1 MFIYSKRNGTVAATM
16 EDKISYEEKVERL
29 ERLKNLYEGYLPE
42 NNKNMIG
49 KIYKVLVEGK
59 SKNNDNLYTGRTSQN
74 KVVVF
79 EGAEDMVGKIKNI
92 KITSEHLWYLKGEI
106 V

>member
-1 MFIYSKRNGTVAATM
+1 
-16 EDKISYEEKVERL
+16 
-29 ERLKNLYEGYLPE
+29 
-42 NNKNMIG
+42 MIG

-79 EGAEDMVGKIKNI
+79 EGEEDMVGKIKNI